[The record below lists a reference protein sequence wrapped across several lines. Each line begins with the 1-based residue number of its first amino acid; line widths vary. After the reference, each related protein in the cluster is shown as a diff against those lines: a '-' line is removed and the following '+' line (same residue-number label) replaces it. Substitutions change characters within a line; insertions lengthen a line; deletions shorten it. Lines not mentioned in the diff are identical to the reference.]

1 MNILIIHNYY
11 SIQGGEESVV
21 DFQKKLL
28 EEKGHKVELY
38 TRNYHEMKD
47 WKFGKIGGMFTSVYN
62 KKSFDDLETILDQFM
77 PEVAILHNLYPI
89 ISPAIIPFLKEKG
102 VRVYQVVH
110 NYRLF
115 CPIGIFYNK
124 HRICHKCLHA
134 GREWNCLIHNCNK
147 SFLGS
152 FSFALR
158 AFLVRKLNYFKQVSK
173 FLVLSDFQ
181 KQMILKS
188 DLGTI
193 PIEIIPNSISVKK
206 QLSLEE
212 VDLKT
217 KQNIGF
223 VGRLTKEK
231 GFEDFIEIAKKMPQY
246 SFCVAGDY
254 SKLDSKIKIPKNL
267 HFEGVLTH
275 EELSDFYQKCRV
287 ILFLSHW
294 YEGFPMVLLESM
306 HYYTPLIVTNLG
318 VMPEVIQHNVN
329 GYVVK
334 AGDLESIQ
342 KHVEMIFDDDTQ
354 YIEFIKNGKQRAEEF
369 YSTERYYERLMLA
382 ITEGNNEK

>member
-21 DFQKKLL
+21 AFQKKLL
-28 EEKGHKVELY
+28 EEKGHQVELY

-47 WKFGKIGGMFTSVYN
+47 WRFGKVGGMFTSVYN
-62 KKSFDDLETILDQFM
+62 KKSFDDLEEILDQFM

-147 SFLGS
+147 SILGS
-152 FSFALR
+152 FSFAFR

-206 QLSLEE
+206 QLSLED

-231 GFEDFIEIAKKMPQY
+231 GFDDFIDIAKKMPHY
-246 SFCVAGDY
+246 TFCVAGDH
-254 SKLDSKIKIPKNL
+254 SKLDPKMKCPKNL
-267 HFEGVLTH
+267 HFEGILTH
-275 EELSDFYQKCRV
+275 DELSDFYQKCRV

-294 YEGFPMVLLESM
+294 YEGFPMVLLEAM

-334 AGDLESIQ
+334 AGDLDSIQ
-342 KHVEMIFDDDTQ
+342 KHVEMIFEDDSQ
-354 YIEFIKNGKQRAEEF
+354 YIEFIKNGKKRAEEF

-382 ITEGNNEK
+382 ISN